1 MPPTALQD
9 LEAQVRN
16 DLHDN
21 DSGAYRWT
29 DAVIDRHI
37 AKALA
42 DYSLASPIEQKST
55 LTTTANSRAVS
66 LSTLSNLIDVVSVEY
81 PVDKYPPIKPR
92 FEVWSGSLTLLVDEC
107 PAATN
112 NVYVFWLKEHSIA
125 TNTTVPTRH
134 TALIALGA
142 TAYALLEW
150 ANYAP
155 NRINVGGEDVWKD
168 YLTWGQDAMKR
179 FIAELA
185 KIDYRRKLRIRQIV
199 PL

>member
-1 MPPTALQD
+1 MTTALQD

-21 DSGAYRWT
+21 DATAYRWT

-42 DYSLASPIEQKST
+42 DYSLAAPIETKNT
-55 LTTTANSRAVS
+55 LTTTSGSRIVS
-66 LSTLSNLIDVVSVEY
+66 LSTLSNLVDVVKVEY
-81 PVDKYPPIKPR
+81 PVDKFPPIYPR
-92 FEVWSGSLTLLVDEC
+92 FLVWAGSLSLQVDEC

-112 NVYVFWLKEHSIA
+112 NVYVFWLKEHSIS
-125 TNTTVPTRH
+125 TTSTVPTRH
-134 TALIALGA
+134 TALVALGA

-155 NRINVGGEDVWKD
+155 NRVNVGGVDVWKD

-185 KIDYRRKLRIRQIV
+185 KIDYRRKLRTKQTS